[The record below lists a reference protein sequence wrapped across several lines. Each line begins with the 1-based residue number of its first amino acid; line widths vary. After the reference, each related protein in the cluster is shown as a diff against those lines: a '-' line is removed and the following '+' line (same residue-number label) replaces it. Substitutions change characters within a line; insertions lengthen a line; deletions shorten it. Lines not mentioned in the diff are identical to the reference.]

1 MIDDLKGRVC
11 TYELLAPTIDLECRI
26 SSEKATADQHSF
38 TSVCS
43 VQEPVI
49 CSSLLELCI
58 LQKLRLLRSI
68 MGAP

>member
-1 MIDDLKGRVC
+1 MIDDLRGRVC
-11 TYELLAPTIDLECRI
+11 TYELLAPTVDLTCKI

-43 VQEPVI
+43 IQKPVI
-49 CSSLLELCI
+49 YSSLLEQRN

-68 MGAP
+68 MGVP